1 MTERKK
7 SNFHFRLASIAERKF
22 SSTLSDIEVDNSS
35 LDIGLGFETF
45 ADVEKKS
52 ITISVGVLV
61 RQKESETLLESWYAF
76 EFPIKAFDEVIALV
90 GDVIQC
96 KVDVMPVL
104 IEKSFDTF
112 RGILYLKT
120 LGTKIEPFILPMV
133 DVKTLISEKRKRE
146 GR

>member
-1 MTERKK
+1 MAVNNRSEV
-7 SNFHFRLASIAERKF
+7 HFRLVSISELKF
-22 SSTLSDIEVDNSS
+22 LSTLSDIEVDNSS
-35 LDIGLGFETF
+35 LDIGLGFDTF

-52 ITISVGVLV
+52 ITIFAGVLV
-61 RQKESETLLESWYAF
+61 RQKESVTLLESWYAF
-76 EFPIKAFDEVIALV
+76 EFPIKEFDKVIALV

-133 DVKTLISEKRKRE
+133 DAKTLISEKRKRE